1 MLTPGQILKERYQL
15 QKQLG
20 RTVAG
25 RKTWLAFDSQLQ
37 EQVTLKMLAYS
48 PEILGQELNLFE
60 TEAKTLQAL
69 NHPHIPRYRDHFSLE
84 KEENSGLPW
93 FALVQDYIPGFSLQ
107 ELLDRE
113 KKFTEEDVKKIAK
126 EVLEILIYLHE
137 LEPPVLHRDIKPSN
151 LIMGADQQIYLVD
164 FGAVQSQG
172 NAQGVTFTII
182 GTSGYAPLEQFWGR
196 AVPASDLYA
205 LGATLIHLLTGTPP
219 VDLPQKNYQIQFS
232 DKVDINPNFA
242 TWINKITEMDLGSRF
257 ENAREAL
264 TSLDSKPK
272 LQPLVTPQKNPLNLS
287 IIITINKS
295 PEMMEI
301 YTHAPSLREIQ
312 GSGMFG
318 AIFCIFVGLLLTN
331 PVYGILFFILI
342 LAGIFILFG
351 EKNYIYFDHN
361 SFRTERHLL
370 DLTYGKSHGNT
381 RDIVQVLASK
391 FESGYQVIVQSQNNK
406 YQLDKAMNIQD
417 STSLI
422 EEINEWLDQID

>member
-1 MLTPGQILKERYQL
+1 
-15 QKQLG
+15 
-20 RTVAG
+20 
-25 RKTWLAFDSQLQ
+25 
-37 EQVTLKMLAYS
+37 MLAYS
-48 PEILGQELNLFE
+48 SEILGQELNLFE
-60 TEAKTLQAL
+60 TEAKTLQDL
-69 NHPHIPRYRDHFSLE
+69 NHPHIPRYRDYFSLE
-84 KEENSGLPW
+84 KEASQSLPW
-93 FALVQDYIPGFSLQ
+93 FALVQDYIPGFSLK

-113 KKFTEEDVKKIAK
+113 KKFTEEDVNKIAK

-196 AVPASDLYA
+196 AVPASDLYG

-219 VDLPQKNYQIQFS
+219 VDLPQKNYQIQFI
-232 DKVDINPNFA
+232 DKVDINSSFA
-242 TWINKITEMDLGSRF
+242 TWISKITEMDLGSRF
-257 ENAREAL
+257 QNAREAL
-264 TSLDSKPK
+264 TSLESKPK

-295 PEMMEI
+295 PDMIEI

-318 AIFCIFVGLLLTN
+318 GIFCIFVGLLLTN

-342 LAGIFILFG
+342 LAGVFTLFG

-361 SFRTERHLL
+361 YFRTERHLL
-370 DLTYGKSHGNT
+370 DFTYGKRQGNT
-381 RDIVQVLASK
+381 RDILQISSSK
-391 FESGYQVIVQSQNNK
+391 FESGYQVMVQSENNK
-406 YQLDKAMNIQD
+406 YQLDQAMNSKD
-417 STSLI
+417 STSLV
-422 EEINEWLDQID
+422 EEINEWLDRIK

>member
-1 MLTPGQILKERYQL
+1 MLTPGQTLKERYQL

-20 RTVAG
+20 PTVIG

-48 PEILGQELNLFE
+48 PEILGQELNLFQ
-60 TEAKTLQAL
+60 TEAKILQAL
-69 NHPHIPRYRDHFSLE
+69 NHPHIPRYRDYFSLD
-84 KEENSGLPW
+84 KEENLGLPW

-205 LGATLIHLLTGTPP
+205 LGATLIHLLTGISP
-219 VDLPQKNYQIQFS
+219 VDLPQKNYQIQFT
-232 DKVDINPNFA
+232 DKVNINPSFA
-242 TWINKITEMDLGSRF
+242 AWINQITEMDLEKRF
-257 ENAREAL
+257 QNAREAL

-272 LQPLVTPQKNPLNLS
+272 LQPLVTPKKNILNFS
-287 IIITINKS
+287 TIITINKS
-295 PEMMEI
+295 PDRMEV
-301 YTHAPSLREIQ
+301 YTHAPSLREIKS
-312 GSGMFG
+312 SGIFG
-318 AIFCIFVGLLLTN
+318 AFLSIFVGLMLTN
-331 PVYGILFFILI
+331 PVYGILLFILV
-342 LAGIFILFG
+342 LAGIFVLFG
-351 EKNYIYFDHN
+351 EKNYIYFDHDI
-361 SFRTERHLL
+361 FRIERHIL
-370 DLTYGKSHGNT
+370 DFTYGKIQGNT
-381 RDIVQVLASK
+381 RDIVEILASK

-406 YQLDKAMNIQD
+406 YQLDKAMNLKD
-417 STSLI
+417 STSLV
-422 EEINEWLDQID
+422 EEINEWLKSN